1 MTDFDPDA
9 YLHSSDLSA
18 SFDPDAYLS
27 HPAPAT
33 SAPPAT
39 LYDADLFRK
48 RVGRDPNPFELAN
61 FKANKGVGW
70 AGDPTQGKFTI
81 GQAAVGGVED
91 AVSLATGVPA
101 GIAAAPAY
109 LYGLTGLG
117 GTDSLTAA
125 RNTRRALT
133 YQPRTEAGQAGLET
147 LGQIRPGEIIPRV
160 LDNTGHPQAADVA
173 REVTERTMDV
183 APLLGEAASGFPVTR
198 AVGQKLFAPIQD
210 VEATGPSA
218 MDSPQSMGAARATY
232 DIDNAS
238 PGLQRAVRQAAQQG
252 GKAVNPVA
260 LENHLEADQHGVQLT
275 EGQATRD
282 AAQFSNE
289 QNSTHPDIV
298 KRLGEQNQQLTD
310 AIDSIRREAAPAHVQ
325 NDPIEN
331 GQIAVDALKA
341 YDEPVKADIDAKYQ
355 AARAA
360 SAKGDLQMDGSS
372 FVDEANKAL
381 KPQSKFRFLPGTV
394 KGILDD
400 VANADGKMTLD
411 DFQAYS
417 TQLSNEIA
425 KAKAAGDGNAAFAI
439 GKVNEALQKVAPVGE
454 ETAQA
459 KALFDTARTA
469 AKARFDELDADPA
482 YRAAVDDLAVNGVKK
497 GDPSALADKFLD
509 KYALQAPKANVDR
522 LMGKLDPDS
531 QGAVVAHTLSTIRK
545 SAVTPNGFVSP
556 NGFNSAMAKYGAK
569 LDSLLPS
576 ETRESLDSLGRV
588 ITNVKVP
595 PPGHFVNYSKS
606 GVISNAAG
614 VARGV
619 GEAALNAK
627 TFGMGVPV
635 IRGMAENSFAKRSL
649 APGAG
654 LTKLPPSPP

>member
-9 YLHSSDLSA
+9 YLQGSDSSA

-27 HPAPAT
+27 QPAPRSSPKSIDAT
-33 SAPPAT
+33 PAMPSWAEGISHAKQVARIVT
-39 LYDADLFRK
+39 K
-48 RVGRDPNPFELAN
+48 HPFSL
-61 FKANKGVGW
+61 GVG
-70 AGDPTQGKFTI
+70 
-81 GQAAVGGVED
+81 AAENALSAVTGGVGSLAD
-91 AVSLATGVPA
+91 AVTLSEPGTHDW
-101 GIAAAPAY
+101 AY
-109 LYGLTGLG
+109 
-117 GTDSLTAA
+117 
-125 RNTRRALT
+125 R
-133 YQPRTEAGQAGLET
+133 PRTEAGQELAAAGAQESNAMGRGFSGWAAQGP
-147 LGQIRPGEIIPRV
+147 LGNGPLVDTIKRYGPEALGAIGTV
-160 LDNTGHPQAADVA
+160 TGAAGVA
-173 REVTERTMDV
+173 RAALGAG
-183 APLLGEAASGFPVTR
+183 APPET
-198 AVGQKLFAPIQD
+198 
-210 VEATGPSA
+210 PSSTL
-218 MDSPQSMGAARATY
+218 DSPQSLGAARATY

-238 PGLQRAVRQAAQQG
+238 PLLQRAIRQAAQKG
-252 GKAVNPVA
+252 GNAVNPVA

-282 AAQFSNE
+282 PIQFSNE
-289 QNSTHPDIV
+289 QNSTHLDIV
-298 KRLGEQNQQLTD
+298 KRISVQNQQLTD
-310 AIDSIRREAAPAHVQ
+310 AIDSVRRDAAPATVQ

-341 YDEPVKADIDAKYQ
+341 YDEPIKADINAKYQ
-355 AARAA
+355 AAKEA
-360 SAKGDLQMDGSS
+360 SAKGDLQMDGST

-439 GKVNEALQKVAPVGE
+439 GKVNEALQKINPIGE

-459 KALFDTARTA
+459 KALFDTARAT

-482 YRAAVDDLAVNGVKK
+482 YRAAVDDVSLNGVKK
-497 GDPSALADKFLD
+497 GEPSALADKFLD

-522 LMGKLDPDS
+522 LMGKLDADS
-531 QGAVVAHTLSTIRK
+531 QQAVIAHTLSTIRK
-545 SAVTPNGFVSP
+545 SAVTPNGTVSP
-556 NGFNSAMAKYGAK
+556 NGFNTAIAKYGPK
-569 LDSLLPS
+569 LDSLLPD
-576 ETRESLDSLGRV
+576 EATRESLDSLGRV

-606 GVISNAAG
+606 GVIMNAAQG
-614 VARGV
+614 VAKGV
-619 GEAALNAK
+619 GQAALNAK
-627 TFGMGVPV
+627 TFGLGVPV
-635 IRGMAENSFAKRSL
+635 IKGMAENSFARRAL

-654 LTKLPPSPP
+654 LTQLPPSPP